1 MEYIFVVKQLKN
13 DILIKCQN
21 YTILLNTKNLFLL
34 TKTKIKTIDKAYNL
48 IINQFKKH
56 NIVIQDIN
64 NNNSIRLLFKMNK
77 TNNFEINLLYNE
89 NKSTEIT
96 DTARTIIDKEI
107 KNNSNNKTS
116 IKENFNNTNQNSII
130 EIINDSYIDLRF
142 DNSFCVF
149 KSINNILYL
158 IYSNKDKSIICYD
171 LININKI
178 NEIKKAHDNYITNFR
193 HNFDNLNKRD
203 LILSISCDDNNVKL
217 WNIYNFECLLNLEN
231 ANQNP
236 YLDSACFLNDDN
248 KYYILTTNCS
258 WSSMHEPIKIF
269 DFNGKKIKE
278 IDNSNDSTLL
288 IDTYYDNKSSKI
300 YILTANNCNV
310 KSYDYK
316 RNKIY
321 QTYRDWNNKFCHRTI
336 IIYENDNIIKLVESC
351 QDGYIR
357 IWNFHSGQ
365 LLNKIYVNTKDLIG
379 TYLHYNKYLFVG
391 CEEGNMKLIELNK
404 GKIIKNFENKKS
416 SGYVITI
423 KKINHPNYGECLIT
437 QSIQS
442 GEIKLWIIAN
452 IISN

>member
-1 MEYIFVVKQLKN
+1 
-13 DILIKCQN
+13 
-21 YTILLNTKNLFLL
+21 
-34 TKTKIKTIDKAYNL
+34 
-48 IINQFKKH
+48 
-56 NIVIQDIN
+56 
-64 NNNSIRLLFKMNK
+64 
-77 TNNFEINLLYNE
+77 
-89 NKSTEIT
+89 
-96 DTARTIIDKEI
+96 
-107 KNNSNNKTS
+107 
-116 IKENFNNTNQNSII
+116 
-130 EIINDSYIDLRF
+130 
-142 DNSFCVF
+142 
-149 KSINNILYL
+149 
-158 IYSNKDKSIICYD
+158 
-171 LININKI
+171 
-178 NEIKKAHDNYITNFR
+178 
-193 HNFDNLNKRD
+193 
-203 LILSISCDDNNVKL
+203 
-217 WNIYNFECLLNLEN
+217 
-231 ANQNP
+231 
-236 YLDSACFLNDDN
+236 
-248 KYYILTTNCS
+248 
-258 WSSMHEPIKIF
+258 MHEPIKIF

-288 IDTYYDNKSSKI
+288 IDTYYDNKSTKI

-391 CEEGNMKLIELNK
+391 CEEGNMKLSELGG